1 MIVTNNDYGNYDKSK
16 ETTLKVENLSKVY
29 VSAMGRVV
37 SLRNVSFSVSRGE
50 FVSVVGP
57 SGSGKSTLLNMI
69 GALDRPTS
77 GKVFL
82 DGIDIF
88 SLNDSQIATV
98 RNNTLGFIFQSYNL
112 INRTTILKNVEF
124 PGITGGMSDGDR
136 RRRALKLLN
145 FLGIKD
151 KARYKPTN
159 LSGGQQQRVAVARA
173 LMNDPKIILA
183 DEPTGNLDT
192 KTGQDVFNLLTMLS
206 REFKR
211 TIIMVTHNPELAA
224 ATDRAIHIRDGS
236 VEKEV
241 VNVERQL

>member
-1 MIVTNNDYGNYDKSK
+1 MTISGNNYRDYRDSS
-16 ETTLKVENLSKVY
+16 ESTLTVENLSKVY
-29 VSAMGRVV
+29 VSAMGKVV
-37 SLRNVSFSVSRGE
+37 SLRNVNFSVNKGE

-77 GKVFL
+77 GKVFIN
-82 DGIDIF
+82 GVDIF
-88 SLNDSQIATV
+88 SLNDFQIATV

-112 INRTTILKNVEF
+112 INRTTIMKNVEF

-145 FLGIKD
+145 FLGIRD
-151 KARYKPTN
+151 KAKYKPSN
-159 LSGGQQQRVAVARA
+159 LSGGQQQRVAIARA

-192 KTGQDVFNLLTMLS
+192 KTGQDVFNLLTVLS
-206 REFKR
+206 RKFKR

-224 ATDRAIHIRDGS
+224 ATDRAIHIRDGKI
-236 VEKEV
+236 EREI
-241 VNVERQL
+241 VNVER